1 MWSHIH
7 CTDYIA
13 MALIAKKNLK
23 KSMSQ
28 QCAPASKCTNSLLGW
43 IRSVSSRLV
52 EVIIPLYSAL
62 VRPHLEYWIQFWA
75 PQYKTDMDILEKV
88 Q

>member
-13 MALIAKKNLK
+13 VALIAKKNLK

-28 QCAPASKCTNSLLGW
+28 QCAPASKCANSLLGCV
-43 IRSVSSRLV
+43 RSVSSRLV
-52 EVIIPLYSAL
+52 EVVIPLYSAL
-62 VRPHLEYWIQFWA
+62 VRPHLEYCVQCQA
-75 PQYKTDMDILEKV
+75 PQHVDILERV